1 MQDLF
6 ISEATITGES
16 AILEQTSKKLFYDQ
30 TKLNNIAFMATT
42 IISGKGED
50 VVLRLAMITI
60 WCTKSH
66 R

>member
-6 ISEATITGES
+6 ITEATITGES
-16 AILEQTSKKLFYDQ
+16 AILEQTSQKLFYDQ

-50 VVLRLAMITI
+50 VVLRLAMILYGVRI
-60 WCTKSH
+60 L
-66 R
+66 